1 MLQFP
6 YGVYPDNQAIDGEL
20 ENTFFCVISGTVCT
34 AYQINIYENSTNK
47 LLYTGEKT
55 EVSKYNQETLNMN
68 VPANSFI
75 NGVDLIWNM
84 KLWTNVADM
93 FIVSGKVV
101 SLKKDTS
108 GNVIGIIPSTDYSK
122 LRVKAGQ
129 KIQINGLTYT
139 IKSYYEST
147 DPRS

>member
-55 EVSKYNQETLNMN
+55 EVSKYNQEN
-68 VPANSFI
+68 
-75 NGVDLIWNM
+75 
-84 KLWTNVADM
+84 
-93 FIVSGKVV
+93 
-101 SLKKDTS
+101 
-108 GNVIGIIPSTDYSK
+108 
-122 LRVKAGQ
+122 
-129 KIQINGLTYT
+129 
-139 IKSYYEST
+139 
-147 DPRS
+147 